1 MQHEFPGVSGP
12 ETSEAVQAALH
23 LVQALPGAVMVF
35 DATQRVVLA
44 NDAARA
50 LLARPDE
57 LSLAG
62 LRADDLVRRMVDLGL
77 FGAGDP
83 EGLHRRAM
91 GADRAQ
97 PHRHLSPTADGRWFE
112 LTSLPLPGGAWASVI
127 TDVTQHRQ
135 AEHATRERLRLT
147 DMALR
152 QNPSGIGIYDEH
164 GRLALFNDAYET
176 LLGLPPGAVRAGTPF
191 NVLMDL
197 LTARLPCDPEG
208 RAMLENRRHLDRS
221 RRHQFLRS
229 RADGIAVRST
239 SQPLGDGGFMVVL
252 EDVTLLRGAEDEAR
266 RRAALLDGVLA
277 ALPHSVC
284 VYGPD
289 RRLRMVNEACR
300 RLFGDGEV
308 SIGDHLLDTLRRREA
323 TGEYMERQDP
333 QEVFCRQFNFN
344 RPPSIRIRSNGT
356 VLTGKTAPLP
366 DGGHISVISDI
377 TALHQAEFEAQHRAA
392 LLQVMMDNMRH
403 GICLFDREG
412 HVVAVNQLACELT
425 GLSREELAPGA
436 RLEDLRRIQL
446 QRGQFGA
453 GEAAEQVFQERTQ
466 RIQPKLESYTR
477 TTVDGRIIEVSTD
490 PTPDGGFVR
499 IYADVTAERRAV
511 AEIERARNA
520 AEEASCAKTRFL
532 ATMSHELRTP
542 LNAVIGFS
550 EALVDELDP
559 QNVAEFATTILEAGR
574 HLLALIDEVLAVAQA
589 GTGNASVEMRPLYL
603 PCVLESTLR
612 LMRPAAENAGV
623 ALVLEP
629 LPELPRTPADERRLR
644 QILLNLLANAV
655 KFTPTGGSVTLA
667 AGMPEPGVVEITVT
681 DTGIGIAPE
690 QVERAFEPFVQLET
704 SHARRFGGSG
714 LGLYLARTLAQSMNA
729 RLDLTS
735 ERGRGTMA
743 RLRLGAP
750 GTGAGPALLRGA
762 AAGPG

>member
-1 MQHEFPGVSGP
+1 MQHPFPGANRS
-12 ETSEAVQAALH
+12 ETSEAAQAALQ
-23 LVQALPGAVMVF
+23 LVQALPGAVTVF
-35 DATQRVVLA
+35 DAAQRVVLA
-44 NDAARA
+44 NDAARD
-50 LLARPDE
+50 LLALPDGA
-57 LSLAG
+57 SMAG
-62 LRADDLVRRMVDLGL
+62 LRAGDVIRRMAELGF
-77 FGAGDP
+77 FGAGDA
-83 EGLHRRAM
+83 EDHHGRAM
-91 GADRAQ
+91 AVDRSQA
-97 PHRHLSPTADGRWFE
+97 HRHLSPAADGRWLE
-112 LTSLPLPGGAWASVI
+112 LASLPLPGGGWASVI
-127 TDVTQHRQ
+127 TDVTQRRQ
-135 AEHATRERLRLT
+135 AELATRERLRLT

-152 QNPSGIGIYDEH
+152 QNPSGIGIYDQH

-176 LLGLPPGAVRAGTPF
+176 LLDLPPGAVRAGMRF
-191 NVLMDL
+191 DALMDL
-197 LTARLPCDPEG
+197 LAERLPCDPEG
-208 RAMLENRRHLDRS
+208 RALLNGRRHLDRS
-221 RRHQFLRS
+221 RRHQFLRL
-229 RADGIAVRST
+229 RTDGLAVRST

-252 EDVTLLRGAEDEAR
+252 EDVTLLRSAEDEAK
-266 RRAALLDGVLA
+266 RRAALLDAVLA

-323 TGEYMERQDP
+323 AGGYMDRQDP

-377 TALHQAEFEAQHRAA
+377 TALHHAEFEAQHRAA

-412 HVVAVNQLACELT
+412 RVVAVNQLACELT

-453 GEAAEQVFQERTQ
+453 GEAAEQVFQERMH

-589 GTGNASVEMRPLYL
+589 GADTVPVELRPLYL
-603 PCVLESTLR
+603 PCILENTLR
-612 LMRPAAENAGV
+612 LMRPAAESAGV
-623 ALVLEP
+623 AVVLQP
-629 LPELPRTPADERRLR
+629 PPDLPRARADERRLR

-655 KFTPTGGSVTLA
+655 KFTPAGGSVTLA
-667 AGMPEPGVVEITVT
+667 AGMPEPGVLEITVT

-714 LGLYLARTLAQSMNA
+714 LGLYLARTLAQSMDASLN
-729 RLDLTS
+729 LTS
-735 ERGRGTMA
+735 ERGLGTVA
-743 RLRLGAP
+743 RLHLGVAGTGTGPAP
-750 GTGAGPALLRGA
+750 VRGAGPG
-762 AAGPG
+762 